1 MEDKVYAKK
10 YRKGAKK
17 VDLLGKLKQAS
28 DARHTQFLTGYTV
41 GGGAQM
47 ESESGVPLGLVE
59 VGGEFYVTNYFAS
72 RVAVTGFTG
81 SENLFVGGDIG
92 ARLQTPTRLA
102 PFVGV
107 GAAFGVGVFDALDIA
122 LRDDSSDEFSSQGS
136 TSEPVAIFY
145 PETGVHFWLN
155 GNVRVSAFGRHNFT
169 ASSLG
174 ENLEGWLVGGQ
185 VAYFRR
191 F

>member
-1 MEDKVYAKK
+1 MVVGSNVCFDLAVSPVVDVIKLMRSFLLILLAFSCTGCSLLKSRYAMEDKVYAKK

-122 LRDDSSDEFSSQGS
+122 
-136 TSEPVAIFY
+136 
-145 PETGVHFWLN
+145 
-155 GNVRVSAFGRHNFT
+155 
-169 ASSLG
+169 
-174 ENLEGWLVGGQ
+174 
-185 VAYFRR
+185 
-191 F
+191 